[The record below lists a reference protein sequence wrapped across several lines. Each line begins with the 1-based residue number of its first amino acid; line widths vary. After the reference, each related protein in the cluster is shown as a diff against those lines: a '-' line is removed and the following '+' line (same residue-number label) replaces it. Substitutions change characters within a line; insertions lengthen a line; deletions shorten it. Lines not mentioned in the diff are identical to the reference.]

1 MAVRSGAGTGV
12 IVSLVVFVLTT
23 VFLLVMTIV
32 FYAGKTEA
40 QQQAAEAQSQLATYV
55 TPQQRS
61 SDRFKN
67 LQQAAGRQSVAGYLN
82 QLNEELMQYISGS
95 PTMSVEQLR
104 AEMAN
109 FGVEENGT
117 VRNRLEDLTRENR
130 SLTIEVEGLQ
140 SQLAERQE
148 ELEQKEEQIASLKE
162 SHERELQEVRQEI
175 VTYRQAAEE
184 YGSDVR
190 STIQS
195 VEQTI
200 DRLNDEHRAEVD
212 DLEDEL
218 DRLSQELVL
227 LRSRVDEYEDVLD
240 EIRIKGKDPAMLVDA
255 TVIDV
260 EPANERVFIDRGRD
274 DRIVLGMTFEVYD
287 DAASIRVNEQTNELP
302 RGKAS
307 IQIVKV
313 GKTTSTGKIT
323 RSVPGRPV
331 VRNNVVANAIYDPDY
346 RFRFLVHGKFD
357 VDGDGRPS
365 EAEADYLRS
374 LIVEWGGEV
383 VEGDELPGDLDFLVL
398 GEEPPLPPPLGMN
411 ATQRQLEDWLQKK
424 EANRQYNEL
433 RDQAAN
439 AQIPVLNANRLFI
452 LIGRTDR

>member
-40 QQQAAEAQSQLATYV
+40 QQAAADAESRLATYV

-82 QLNEELMQYISGS
+82 QLNEQTMQYVSGA
-95 PTMSVEQLR
+95 PAMSLEQLK
-104 AEMAN
+104 AEMGN
-109 FGVEENGT
+109 FGVDEGGT
-117 VRNRLEDLTRENR
+117 VRNRMEDLARENR
-130 SLTIEVEGLQ
+130 SLTIEVEGLNG
-140 SQLAERQE
+140 QLAERGR
-148 ELEQKEEQIASLKE
+148 ELDEKDQQIAQLKEEHQQ
-162 SHERELQEVRQEI
+162 ELTEVRQEI
-175 VTYRQAAEE
+175 VTYRQAADE
-184 YGSDVR
+184 YGDDVR

-200 DRLNDEHRAEVD
+200 ERLNEEHQAEVS

-227 LRSRVDEYEDVLD
+227 LRSRVDEYEKVLD
-240 EIRIKGKDPAMLVDA
+240 EIRIKGKDPALLVDA

-260 EPANERVFIDRGRD
+260 EPANERVFVDRGRR

-313 GKTTSTGKIT
+313 AESTSTGKIT
-323 RSVPGRPV
+323 RSIPGRPI

-346 RFRFLVHGKFD
+346 RFRFLVHGKYD
-357 VDGDGRPS
+357 VNGDGRPTA
-365 EAEADYLRS
+365 AEADYLRS
-374 LIVEWGGEV
+374 LVVEWGGEV

-398 GEEPPLPPPLGMN
+398 GEEPPVPSPLGMN

-424 EANRQYNEL
+424 EANRKYNAL
-433 RDQAAN
+433 REQAEN
-439 AQIPVLNANRLFI
+439 AQIPILNANRFFI
-452 LIGRTDR
+452 LIGRTER